1 MNSNINTLMGAMWK
15 MEQADLSVLIGE
27 LDLAHLTAQNVY
39 MSKVDQQKLAAPV
52 EAPVIRQDKKIK
64 IRITA
69 LAVRKMVRDR
79 WPVLPEVFTIK
90 KLRDVLVAHGHDLPT
105 NISRAAN
112 CALLQF
118 EAEGRVKKE
127 MTKASYKHKKV
138 TLWTK
143 LPTEPRRQDP
153 ASGVILAG
161 DENPNPKSE

>member
-1 MNSNINTLMGAMWK
+1 MKIALELYLEGIPS
-15 MEQADLSVLIGE
+15 GE
-27 LDLAHLTAQNVY
+27 LELEMVRRAYSRTEIQIGLLALTLERMRAKQ
-39 MSKVDQQKLAAPV
+39 AA
-52 EAPVIRQDKKIK
+52 RQDKKIK